1 MFEKFKK
8 NWSNLGFFVS
18 IIVTHTWQVDYGGR
32 EILKINKIFQKN
44 VSIKFLKW
52 REIHNITIEIAGT
65 SNSVQN
71 CWFSGDEGFRWLVN
85 SIIIAIRWVC
95 DEKIAKIGVRFQWRH
110 FVDVS
115 WNFLILENLLEKRKK
130 FRKV

>member
-44 VSIKFLKW
+44 VSIKFLK
-52 REIHNITIEIAGT
+52 
-65 SNSVQN
+65 
-71 CWFSGDEGFRWLVN
+71 
-85 SIIIAIRWVC
+85 
-95 DEKIAKIGVRFQWRH
+95 
-110 FVDVS
+110 
-115 WNFLILENLLEKRKK
+115 
-130 FRKV
+130 